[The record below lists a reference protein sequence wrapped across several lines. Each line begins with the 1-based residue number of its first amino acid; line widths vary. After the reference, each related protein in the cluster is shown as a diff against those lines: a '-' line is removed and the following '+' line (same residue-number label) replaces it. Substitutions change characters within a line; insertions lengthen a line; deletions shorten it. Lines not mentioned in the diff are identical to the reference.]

1 MGRGVVLAVPKA
13 GYGIRG
19 TGYGV
24 RDTGHQA
31 LGTAVPVG
39 TGDATCSTGVTIARR
54 FRPEL

>member
-13 GYGIRG
+13 GYGIR
-19 TGYGV
+19 
-24 RDTGHQA
+24 DTGQWA